1 MFENGHALAELAFVV
16 VGLAIGVLLALV
28 YVQWWKARYT
38 DSIRQDAVQRSQAVT
53 VGKVHEQL
61 VAYLPEF
68 RFNPKDARF
77 LGSPVDLLVFDG
89 LDAGV
94 LERVVF
100 LEVKTGGSAL
110 SARERQLRDAVQAGR
125 VEWLELR
132 IEREP

>member
-1 MFENGHALAELAFVV
+1 MLETDHALAGLAFLL

-28 YVQWWKARYT
+28 YAQWWKARYT

-61 VAYLPEF
+61 VAYFPEF

-77 LGSPVDLLVFDG
+77 LGSPIDLLVFDG
-89 LDAGV
+89 LDAGA

-100 LEVKTGGSAL
+100 VEVKTGGSVL

-125 VEWLELR
+125 VEWQELR